1 MVFTLARRSHL
12 APVRAWNTTCIF
24 LRVFL
29 SEQRSSAGPSLQMMR
44 MAVAIAVLGLLS
56 PAQIHAQET
65 FLRHDIDLNFGGAHA
80 LQSHDLDNDGDLD
93 ILGAGLSIDAIYWW
107 ENDPEDGLTWTSH
120 SVSSAFNGARFVDAA
135 DLDGD
140 GDLDLFGAAA
150 SDDLVSWWENTSGDA
165 SAWTQHPVD
174 IDFNF
179 AMHLHAADLDDDG
192 DLDLMGAAL
201 KADAIHWWENT
212 EGDGSV
218 WVEHVI
224 NEEFDGARHVCSVD
238 LDGDGDLDLLGS
250 AYLADDVKW
259 WENTAG
265 DATTWELRTVDE
277 DFDGVNVVVPVD
289 IDGDDDMDL
298 LGSADVADDV
308 VVWVNEEG
316 TGLIWNRISIDENF
330 DGAFSIIPAD
340 MDGDGDVDVLGA
352 ATEANM
358 MVWWENKNGLGNSW
372 NEHTID
378 EAFVA
383 PMVINVADLDAD
395 GDLDVI
401 GGSLNGEVVWWETDP
416 AILPVELVAFDAVV
430 NRGEVVL
437 RWETASELNNAGF
450 ELQHKPGARD
460 PYEAAPWQAMSFVK
474 GAGTD
479 NAPRK
484 YQHTLEGL
492 QPGNHRFRLKQI
504 DFDGAFEYSQV
515 VEVVLS
521 ASGKQTM
528 SSVYPNPFNPEAKF
542 YLTLPRQ
549 EEVNIEVYN
558 ALGQRVTQL
567 FKGVLEANQVHS
579 FDFEASG
586 LPGGLYLINATGQT
600 FSTTQRAMYLK

>member
-1 MVFTLARRSHL
+1 
-12 APVRAWNTTCIF
+12 
-24 LRVFL
+24 
-29 SEQRSSAGPSLQMMR
+29 
-44 MAVAIAVLGLLS
+44 MATAIAVLSLLP
-56 PAQIHAQET
+56 PAKMHAQET
-65 FLRHDIDLNFGGAHA
+65 FLRHDIDIGFAGAHA

-93 ILGAGLSIDAIYWW
+93 IIGAGLTVDAISWW
-107 ENDPEDGLTWTSH
+107 ENDPINGLTWTPH
-120 SVSSAFNGARFVDAA
+120 TVSDTFNGARFVDAA

-174 IDFNF
+174 IDFDF
-179 AMHLHAADLDDDG
+179 AMHLHAADLDADG

-201 KADAIHWWENT
+201 KGDAIHWWENT
-212 EGDGSV
+212 DGDGSV
-218 WVEHVI
+218 WTEHI
-224 NEEFDGARHVCSVD
+224 IDEAFDGARHVCSVD

-250 AYLADDVKW
+250 AYIADDVKW

-265 DATTWELRTVDE
+265 DATTWELHTVDE
-277 DFDGVNVVVPVD
+277 DFDGVNVVMPVD
-289 IDGDDDMDL
+289 IDGDNDVDL
-298 LGSADVADDV
+298 LGAADVADDI
-308 VVWVNEEG
+308 VVWFNEEG
-316 TGLIWNRISIDENF
+316 DGLTWERVSIAENF
-330 DGAFSIIPAD
+330 DGAFSIMPAD
-340 MDGDGDVDVLGA
+340 MDGDGDTDVLGA
-352 ATEANM
+352 ATEANQ

-372 NEHTID
+372 DDHIID
-378 EAFVA
+378 EEFDS

-401 GGSLNGEVVWWETDP
+401 GGSFGGEIVWWETDP
-416 AILPVELVAFDAVV
+416 PALPVELVSFDAVV

-450 ELQHKPGARD
+450 ELQHKPGPRGQQA
-460 PYEAAPWQAMSFVK
+460 EAQWGIMGFVK

-479 NAPRK
+479 NTRRK
-484 YQHTLEGL
+484 YQRVLSDL

-504 DFDGAFEYSQV
+504 DFDGAFDYSPV
-515 VEVVLS
+515 VEVVLA

-528 SSVYPNPFNPEAKF
+528 SSLYPNPFNPAAKF
-542 YLTLPRQ
+542 YLTLASQ
-549 EEVNIEVYN
+549 QEVNIEVYN

-567 FKGVLEANQVHS
+567 FRGVLEANQVHT

-586 LPGGLYLINATGQT
+586 LPGGLYLINATGQN